1 LEGPSARVERRGE
14 PRVARTLHRSRAPR
28 RIRSA
33 GYGEEVSLD
42 RLEVAIQAA
51 RIGADILLGHWQQ
64 LGKEHADTKARNDWV
79 SAADRESE
87 AAIVEFLQDICPE
100 DACLGEEGGRSTLA
114 AGRGSVKTW
123 IIDPLDGTS
132 NYLQHFPFW
141 SVSIGLQDG
150 DEMVVGVVYEPL
162 RDEMFAAEKGSGA
175 FRNEVRMS
183 VSGQAELD
191 GSFLA
196 TGFPFRAQE
205 YVSTYVRIFED
216 VVRRAKGVRRAGSA
230 ALDLAYTAAGI
241 FDGFFELHLAP
252 WDVAAGSVL
261 VREAGGTV
269 SDFSG
274 GESFWQ
280 RGNIV
285 GAPAGVHRELLEVIA
300 RHATEEQLA
309 R

>member
-1 LEGPSARVERRGE
+1 M
-14 PRVARTLHRSRAPR
+14 
-28 RIRSA
+28 
-33 GYGEEVSLD
+33 D
-42 RLEVAIQAA
+42 RLEIAVQAA
-51 RIGADILLGHWQQ
+51 RIGADVLLGHWQQ
-64 LGKEHADTKARNDWV
+64 LGKEHADLKARNDWV

-87 AAIVEFLQDICPE
+87 AAIVEFLQDMCPD
-100 DACLGEEGGRSTLA
+100 DACLGEEGGHTTRATGSGS
-114 AGRGSVKTW
+114 GRMW

-141 SVSIGLQDG
+141 SVSIALRDR

-183 VSGQAELD
+183 VSNQAELD
-191 GSFLA
+191 GAFLA
-196 TGFPFRAQE
+196 TGFPFRAQKF
-205 YVSTYVRIFED
+205 VSTYVRIFED

-230 ALDLAYTAAGI
+230 ALDLAYSAAGI

-252 WDVAAGSVL
+252 WDVAAGGVL
-261 VREAGGTV
+261 LREAGGIV

-274 GESFWQ
+274 GEKFWE

-285 GAPAGVHRELLEVIA
+285 GAPAGVHRDLLEVIR
-300 RHATEEQLA
+300 RHTAEEELD